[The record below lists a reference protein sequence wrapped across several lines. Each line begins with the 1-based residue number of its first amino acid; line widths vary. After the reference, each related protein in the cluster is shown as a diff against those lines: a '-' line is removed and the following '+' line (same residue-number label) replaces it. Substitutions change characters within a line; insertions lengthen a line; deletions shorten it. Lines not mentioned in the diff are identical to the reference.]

1 MVQRY
6 TLGSHGYIRLCCRS
20 LCRFPDQ
27 IWFQYRTSSENYAGK
42 STALALHCSPDDQNR
57 LIPCTAWNNWL
68 ITLLIPLQS
77 IGFIGPGVSLLCLR
91 FAQTPSVAAVLMTTA
106 LSLSSFS
113 QAGYFCN
120 IQVVIPSF
128 PDQWSHTTSIPW
140 TIFSLSIVLLPSD
153 LYFNL
158 TECVFRALSRTS
170 LPSMLDPC
178 TVCLVICHEFLFS
191 SLQSL
196 GFVCDIILCRRLN
209 RSDERHRHG
218 GRHS

>member
-27 IWFQYRTSSENYAGK
+27 IWFQYRTGSENYAGK
-42 STALALHCSPDDQNR
+42 SIALALHSSPDDQNR
-57 LIPCTAWNNWL
+57 LIPCITWNNWL
-68 ITLLIPLQS
+68 ITFLIPLQS

-120 IQVVIPSF
+120 IQVVFPSC

-140 TIFSLSIVLLPSD
+140 TIFSLSRVL
-153 LYFNL
+153 
-158 TECVFRALSRTS
+158 ATS
-170 LPSMLDPC
+170 ITPL
-178 TVCLVICHEFLFS
+178 
-191 SLQSL
+191 LQSDWMC
-196 GFVCDIILCRRLN
+196 FPCFEQDIAPKYAGSLHGMFSNMPWISVFITAVLRLCMWHNLVPPLEQVWRTA
-209 RSDERHRHG
+209 
-218 GRHS
+218 